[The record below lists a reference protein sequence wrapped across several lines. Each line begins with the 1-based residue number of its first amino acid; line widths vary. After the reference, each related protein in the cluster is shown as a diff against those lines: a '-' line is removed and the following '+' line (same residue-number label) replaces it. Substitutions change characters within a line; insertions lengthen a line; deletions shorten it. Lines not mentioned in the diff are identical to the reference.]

1 MTDLAWASPPIKQL
15 PPFAGCKK
23 RRKPWLSWAEIF
35 IRICKFFAFCQW
47 LMWRHAARARPRLMP
62 PHVDQAMPLHFLFV
76 PTKVI
81 WSLDRV
87 GWEPWAWKILCQFV
101 IPIIARLSIALLLT
115 SEYFNNGE
123 ASMKHVVSV
132 SHVVAA
138 YKMTYLPW
146 KRDRGSTEWNNCDK
160 AYP

>member
-1 MTDLAWASPPIKQL
+1 MTLWPGLGITPSIKQL
-15 PPFAGCKK
+15 PPFAGCKNGVNRDCPELK
-23 RRKPWLSWAEIF
+23 YSYG
-35 IRICKFFAFCQW
+35 FASSLPFASDWCGG
-47 LMWRHAARARPRLMP
+47 MPRGHARAWCLLTWIKPC
-62 PHVDQAMPLHFLFV
+62 HYIFFLC
-76 PTKVI
+76 PQK
-81 WSLDRV
+81 WYDPV

-146 KRDRGSTEWNNCDK
+146 RKDRGSTEWNHCDK